1 MENEPTEPGKTQ
13 YCKHKDSCVR
23 SICTDTPKIAL
34 VTYLIKVGLSTLFSI
49 KKIMKKPSY
58 LLKIFTG
65 KDAIRFGLFVGSF
78 VGLFRTLMCT
88 LRRLVDEDKQKYIPL
103 FAGLIGGLLSALFL
117 AKKTRQSIGLFL
129 MARAIDITYQSLV
142 KKGYLPEFKY
152 FYVVLYA
159 LMMGISGY
167 AYGTEPGSMSPEMNK
182 FYLTFTNETLSDMQM
197 RQIWI

>member
-1 MENEPTEPGKTQ
+1 MENEPNFSRTP
-13 YCKHKDSCVR
+13 YCKHQGSCIK
-23 SICTDTPKIAL
+23 SICKETPKIAFI
-34 VTYLIKVGLSTLFSI
+34 TYLIKAGLSLLFSL
-49 KKIMKKPSY
+49 KKIFKKPSHLMSV
-58 LLKIFTG
+58 LLG
-65 KDAIRFGLFVGSF
+65 KDAIRFGLFLGSF
-78 VGLFRTLMCT
+78 VGIFRSILCA
-88 LRRLVDEDKQKYIPL
+88 LRRCVSEERQKYIPL
-103 FAGLIGGLLSALFL
+103 LAGLIGGLFSVLFL

-182 FYLTFTNETLSDMQM
+182 FYLTFTN
-197 RQIWI
+197 